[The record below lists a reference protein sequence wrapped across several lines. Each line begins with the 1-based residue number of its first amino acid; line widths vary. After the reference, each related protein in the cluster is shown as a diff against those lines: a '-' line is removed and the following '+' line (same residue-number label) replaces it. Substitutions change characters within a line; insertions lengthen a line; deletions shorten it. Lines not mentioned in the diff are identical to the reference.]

1 MSPMLRHR
9 PPVAG
14 CERRPTWIR
23 NLAGFIGLA
32 ALMIALVAW
41 LRADM
46 NGRMDRLETAHAE
59 RFGRIETAQAE
70 QIAMLS
76 KQSAMLSGI
85 GECLTRIEATLS
97 DTARRCPNTA
107 NAWRASRAPWP
118 APSGVPSPNS

>member
-1 MSPMLRHR
+1 MDPD
-9 PPVAG
+9 
-14 CERRPTWIR
+14 
-23 NLAGFIGLA
+23 LAGFIGLA

-70 QIAMLS
+70 QSAMLS
-76 KQSAMLSGI
+76 KQSAMLSEQGAMLSGI

-118 APSGVPSPNS
+118 APSGAPSPNS